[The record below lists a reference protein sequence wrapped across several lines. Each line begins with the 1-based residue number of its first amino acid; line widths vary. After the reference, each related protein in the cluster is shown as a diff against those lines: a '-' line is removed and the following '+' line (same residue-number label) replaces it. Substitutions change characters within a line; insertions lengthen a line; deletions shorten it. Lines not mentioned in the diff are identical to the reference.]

1 MGAVA
6 DRDTLFE
13 EVARYVVMGGT
24 TASTSSIQRRYQI
37 GYNRA
42 GRIMD
47 QLESAGV
54 VGPAQGGKPRQ
65 VLIDSLQLERL
76 LEIPV

>member
-1 MGAVA
+1 
-6 DRDTLFE
+6 
-13 EVARYVVMGGT
+13 MGGT